1 MSETFGHIVEQTK
14 EGLVETFL
22 AVCSV
27 IGVFVSLTLLYRIA
41 FLGSP
46 ASFIP
51 VASGLLLIPFV
62 HLFRKKL
69 STTTKYG
76 VLIALCGLALIVN
89 LQNQGL
95 LSQAPLITIV
105 IALLAVDLL
114 EPKYHGA
121 VIALTIITIFLS
133 TIPHFFSVYDH
144 STLLSNNVAIVN
156 RALTVAFLTWIA
168 LANHGKLIG
177 KVMELAHGMET
188 KNQELTN
195 RNLELQA
202 ALDRIKFLE
211 GFLSVCAWC
220 KKVKTDEASATW
232 IEMEEFLKL
241 QIPEGLSH
249 GMCPDCLE
257 GALKE
262 EST

>member
-1 MSETFGHIVEQTK
+1 MSETFEIIVEQTK

-22 AVCSV
+22 AVCSI
-27 IGVFVSLTLLYRIA
+27 IGVFVSIALLYRIA
-41 FLGSP
+41 FLGFP

-51 VASGLLLIPFV
+51 VAIGLLVVPFIY
-62 HLFRKKL
+62 LFRQRL
-69 STTTKYG
+69 STRTKYT
-76 VLIALCGLALIVN
+76 VLIAFCGLALIVN
-89 LQNQGL
+89 IQNQGL
-95 LSQAPLITIV
+95 LSQAPLIIIV

-114 EPKYHGA
+114 GQKYYGT
-121 VIALTIITIFLS
+121 VIALTFITISLS
-133 TIPHFFSVYDH
+133 TIPHFFSIYDH

-156 RALTVAFLTWIA
+156 RALTVALLTWIA
-168 LANHGKLIG
+168 LANHGKLIS
-177 KVMELAHGMET
+177 KVMELAQGMER
-188 KNQELTN
+188 KNQALLN

-257 GALKE
+257 GALKK
-262 EST
+262 ESK